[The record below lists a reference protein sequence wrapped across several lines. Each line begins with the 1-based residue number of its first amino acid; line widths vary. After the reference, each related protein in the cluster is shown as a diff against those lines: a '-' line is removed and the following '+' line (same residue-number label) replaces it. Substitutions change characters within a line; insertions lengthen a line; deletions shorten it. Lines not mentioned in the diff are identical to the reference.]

1 MGGVRKK
8 HCSVN
13 KAELKIAEIKGDKYD
28 DILII
33 EDAALLPYSDF
44 FCKLFSS
51 LSNSRV
57 LVYLCI
63 LYR

>member
-28 DILII
+28 NILII

-44 FCKLFSS
+44 FANFFQ
-51 LSNSRV
+51 V
-57 LVYLCI
+57 F
-63 LYR
+63 